1 MNDNVKIGQKW
12 LFIFVFHNF
21 TPVTMCL
28 MFTLFDNLV
37 MVVCRSV
44 FVLST
49 SLLLPEVVTSGMTG
63 TDLAL
68 SG

>member
-1 MNDNVKIGQKW
+1 MAFYLYVNNST
-12 LFIFVFHNF
+12 L
-21 TPVTMCL
+21 VTMCL
-28 MFTLFDNLV
+28 LFTLFENLV

-44 FVLST
+44 LVLPT
-49 SLLLPEVVTSGMTG
+49 SLLLPEVVTSVMTG

>member
-1 MNDNVKIGQKW
+1 MVMLKLGSKGFLSLCEQ
-12 LFIFVFHNF
+12 FHLL
-21 TPVTMCL
+21 TMCL

-49 SLLLPEVVTSGMTG
+49 SLLLPEVVTSVMTG

>member
-1 MNDNVKIGQKW
+1 MAFYLCVN
-12 LFIFVFHNF
+12 NF
-21 TPVTMCL
+21 TLVTMCVI
-28 MFTLFDNLV
+28 FTLFENLV

>member
-1 MNDNVKIGQKW
+1 MIMLKLGSKFFFCVN
-12 LFIFVFHNF
+12 NF
-21 TPVTMCL
+21 TLVTMCL

-49 SLLLPEVVTSGMTG
+49 SLLLPEVVTSVMTG